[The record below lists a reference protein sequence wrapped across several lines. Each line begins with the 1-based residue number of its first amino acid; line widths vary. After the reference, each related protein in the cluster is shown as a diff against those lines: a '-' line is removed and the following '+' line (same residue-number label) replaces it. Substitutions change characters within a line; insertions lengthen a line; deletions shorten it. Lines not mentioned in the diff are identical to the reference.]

1 METIRLIVN
10 PYSGTGQAEAY
21 AYKLKEVLERT
32 YCADVEIVMID
43 EDHSAYS
50 LAHSDEGHEFDTVI
64 SLGGDGTVNQ
74 VISGILDSP
83 RKVKFGFVPLGTVND
98 LGRALGMSMNP
109 ETVIQQFTNVSERK
123 IDIGRI
129 NDQYFINVVAIGSIP
144 ESVMET
150 SHEDKNKFGWLA
162 YFKDSLKAALSGKS
176 YNFKLSFP
184 DQQIEEINSNLIL
197 ISLTNSVG
205 GFEQMNQQAAVD
217 DGKLYL
223 SAVLGNNIFDMSS
236 ALIEGKLLD
245 RETEKLYSFESQK
258 VTIELT
264 DSESLTC
271 NVDGDPGMTLPV
283 TLEVLPQV
291 LTCLIPAPKV

>member
-10 PYSGTGQAEAY
+10 PYSGKGQAEPY
-21 AYKLKEVLERT
+21 AYKLKEVLEQT
-32 YCADVEIVMID
+32 YCADVEIVMVD
-43 EDHSAYS
+43 EDHSAYN
-50 LAHSDEGHEFDTVI
+50 LAQSDEGHEFDTVI

-83 RKVKFGFVPLGTVND
+83 KKVKFGFVPLGTVND

-109 ETVIQQFTNVSERK
+109 ETVIQQFANVSERK

-150 SHEDKNKFGWLA
+150 SHEDKNNFGWLA
-162 YFKDSLKAALSGKS
+162 YFKDSLRAALSDKS

-223 SAVLGNNIFDMSS
+223 SAVLGNNLFDMSS

-245 RETEKLYSFESQK
+245 RETKKLYSFEGQK
-258 VTIELT
+258 VTIELN
-264 DSESLTC
+264 DSQSLTC

-291 LTCLIPAPKV
+291 LTCLVPAQ